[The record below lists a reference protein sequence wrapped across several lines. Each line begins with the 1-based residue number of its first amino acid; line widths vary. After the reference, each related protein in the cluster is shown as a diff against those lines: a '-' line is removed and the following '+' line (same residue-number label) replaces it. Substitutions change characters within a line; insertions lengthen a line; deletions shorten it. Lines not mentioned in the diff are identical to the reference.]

1 MATKKRSTK
10 KRATTRAATT
20 TSSSSVA
27 TPPGAIGRVH
37 GEYFAEAAATEASD
51 GNPTNHPLAGRSL
64 LDPVSFQDLITLG
77 VIDAPPTE

>member
-27 TPPGAIGRVH
+27 TPPGA
-37 GEYFAEAAATEASD
+37 AAATEASD